1 MEIYALIGPSGTGKS
16 HHADEVA
23 DRLQIQYIIDDG
35 LLIHRGKRLAGF
47 SAKAEPT
54 MVAAVKRAIFFETS
68 HAEAVRNVLEREKPK
83 RLLILGTSEHMI
95 DRIIGTLQL
104 PPIKE
109 SIFIHDV
116 ASEDEI
122 ETARTMRQEGR
133 HVIPLPAIEV
143 RKDLPT
149 VWIDPIVGLFKRKE
163 KKTEKEKTIIR
174 PTFSNLGQVTIS
186 EQVVIQLV
194 HNLASQN
201 ELLDQ
206 SIKTTV
212 KMTDLGILVRCE
224 IRIRYGTPIQ
234 RAIIAF
240 QHQVADEVE
249 FTTGLAVRS
258 VDVHVQGIIP
268 S

>member
-1 MEIYALIGPSGTGKS
+1 MDVYALIGPSGTGKS

-23 DRLQIQYIIDDG
+23 DKRQIHFLIDDG
-35 LLIHRGKRLAGF
+35 LLIHHGKRLAGY

-54 MVAAVKRAIFFETS
+54 MVAAVKRAIFFDTE
-68 HAEAVRNVLEREKPK
+68 HAEAVRDVLAREKPK
-83 RLLILGTSEHMI
+83 KLLILGTSEHML
-95 DRIIGTLQL
+95 DRIIAALHL

-109 SIFIHDV
+109 IIFIHDV
-116 ASEDEI
+116 ASADEI
-122 ETARTMRQEGR
+122 ETAKAMREEGR

-163 KKTEKEKTIIR
+163 KKNVNEKTIIR

-186 EQVVIQLV
+186 EQVVVQLV

-201 ELLDQ
+201 ELLDHG
-206 SIKTTV
+206 IKTTV
-212 KMTDLGILVRCE
+212 RMTDLGILVRCE

-234 RAIIAF
+234 RAIMAF
-240 QHQVADEVE
+240 QHQVSEEVE

-258 VDVHVQGIIP
+258 VDVHVQGIVP
-268 S
+268 